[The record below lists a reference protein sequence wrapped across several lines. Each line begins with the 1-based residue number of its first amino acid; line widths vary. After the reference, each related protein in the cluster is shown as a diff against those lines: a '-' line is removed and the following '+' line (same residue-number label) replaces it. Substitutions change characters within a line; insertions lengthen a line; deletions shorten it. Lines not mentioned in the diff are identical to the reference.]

1 MLFAMAAHPADTMT
15 KKIPLA
21 IDAKPLAQAID
32 KSIKNTMTKRTMT
45 NNAMTYIAEVLVVV
59 LILLLGVAI
68 LAL

>member
-1 MLFAMAAHPADTMT
+1 MT

-45 NNAMTYIAEVLVVV
+45 QRTMTQRTMTYIAEILAVV

>member
-1 MLFAMAAHPADTMT
+1 MT

-32 KSIKNTMTKRTMT
+32 KSIKNTMTQRTMT
-45 NNAMTYIAEVLVVV
+45 QPTMTQRTMTQRTMTYIGEILAVV

>member
-1 MLFAMAAHPADTMT
+1 MT

-21 IDAKPLAQAID
+21 IDTKPLAQAID
-32 KSIKNTMTKRTMT
+32 KSVRRTMTKNTMTNT
-45 NNAMTYIAEVLVVV
+45 AMTYIAEILAVV